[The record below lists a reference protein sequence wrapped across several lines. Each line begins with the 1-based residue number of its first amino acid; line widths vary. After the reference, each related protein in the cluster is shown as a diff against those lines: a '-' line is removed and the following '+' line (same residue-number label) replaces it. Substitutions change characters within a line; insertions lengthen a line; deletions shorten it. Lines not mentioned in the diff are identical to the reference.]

1 MNKYKLSFSLTGT
14 LLFVCVMIPN
24 IIWAYYP
31 AQNDILR
38 MTSVTPK
45 LDTLTSVFQF
55 VLIAIICTVKSTD
68 NRVSHLKLILNAVM
82 IFSIT
87 CYYGSWFAYY
97 ADSSHFIFV
106 FLLSAT
112 PFLIFGCYII
122 KNRLYIALLPL
133 ILFSIGHILFAF
145 SNFYALQ

>member
-1 MNKYKLSFSLTGT
+1 MSKYKFSFSITGII
-14 LLFVCVMIPN
+14 LFICVMIPN

-31 AQNDILR
+31 AKNDFLR
-38 MTSVTPK
+38 TASITPK
-45 LDTLTSVFQF
+45 LDMLTSAFQF

-68 NRVSHLKLILNAVM
+68 NKVSRLKWILNVVM
-82 IFSIT
+82 VVSII

-97 ADSSHFIFV
+97 ADSAHFIFI

-122 KNRLYIALLPL
+122 KNKLYIAFLPL
-133 ILFSIGHILFAF
+133 VLFSIGHILFAF
-145 SNFYALQ
+145 FNFYALQ